1 VIAFYSEIRAI
12 ENNEH
17 RTCGGEADG
26 AAAGLALILA
36 YFLPRPSPLCD
47 DARTPAHA
55 PFSIEYDTTG
65 QAARARTMGT
75 HTYALLMRR

>member
-36 YFLPRPSPLCD
+36 YFLPRRLY
-47 DARTPAHA
+47 AMMLGRQLMLH
-55 PFSIEYDTTG
+55 FQLNMTTG
-65 QAARARTMGT
+65 QAARAHHGNT
-75 HTYALLMRR
+75 HTPC